1 MSKEKM
7 PDGITQEMINDALTK
22 GLKIKYAKVPIDDD
36 GNVITLL
43 VCVPDR
49 TILGQ
54 FRRFMDSDPKKA
66 DEILIKNCLLS
77 HKEQV
82 MADDELFTSTI
93 ATISDLIVVRKG
105 ILKNV

>member
-1 MSKEKM
+1 
-7 PDGITQEMINDALTK
+7 
-22 GLKIKYAKVPIDDD
+22 
-36 GNVITLL
+36 
-43 VCVPDR
+43 
-49 TILGQ
+49 
-54 FRRFMDSDPKKA
+54 MDSDPKKA

>member
-1 MSKEKM
+1 MSKEKL
-7 PDGITQEMINDALTK
+7 PQGITQEMINDALTK
-22 GLKIKYAKVPIDDD
+22 GLKIKYAEVPVDDE

-43 VCVPDR
+43 VCVPAR